1 MTDRRAVAVGDL
13 ERRIGHQFQD
23 RKLLE
28 QALTHA
34 SVGDGAKKTADNE
47 VLEFIG
53 DRVLGL
59 LAAEALAERFP
70 KAKEGELAPRLN
82 ALVSRET
89 CARVAR
95 GAEMGPALRLSASSS
110 KIGGRETD
118 SILAGVAE
126 ALMAALY
133 RDGGLDVARR
143 VFLDLW
149 SGEFDLAA
157 QGKPRDPKTAL
168 QEWAQA
174 KGKPL
179 PTYAVQGRKG
189 PDHAPVFTVQ
199 VVVVGLDPVSADGRS
214 RQEAE
219 KAAAK
224 ALLEREGA
232 GI

>member
-1 MTDRRAVAVGDL
+1 MDRRAVAVGDL
-13 ERRIGHQFQD
+13 ERRIGHTFGD

-34 SVGDGAKKTADNE
+34 SVGDGAKKAADNE

-59 LAAEALAERFP
+59 LAAEALADRYP
-70 KAKEGELAPRLN
+70 RAKEGELAPRLN
-82 ALVSRET
+82 AIVSRET

-95 GAEMGPALRLSASSS
+95 KAELGPALRLSASSS

-118 SILAGVAE
+118 SILAGAAE

-149 SGEFDLAA
+149 SGEFDKAA
-157 QGKPRDPKTAL
+157 EGKPRDPKTAL
-168 QEWAQA
+168 QEWAQG
-174 KGKPL
+174 KGRPL
-179 PTYAVQGRKG
+179 PTYRVLDRAG
-189 PDHAPVFTVQ
+189 PDHAPVFTVE
-199 VVVVGLDPVSADGRS
+199 VTVKGVDPAVAKGKS
-214 RQEAE
+214 R
-219 KAAAK
+219 
-224 ALLEREGA
+224 
-232 GI
+232 

>member
-1 MTDRRAVAVGDL
+1 MDRRVAAVGDL
-13 ERRIGHQFQD
+13 ERRIGHRFQD
-23 RKLLE
+23 RELLE
-28 QALTHA
+28 RALTHA
-34 SVGDGAKKTADNE
+34 SVGDGAKKVRDNE

-59 LAAEALAERFP
+59 LAAEALAQRFP

-95 GAEMGPALRLSASSS
+95 KAELGPALRLSASSS

-118 SILAGVAE
+118 SILAGATE

-133 RDGGLDVARR
+133 QDGGLDVARR

-149 SGEFDLAA
+149 TDEFDRA
-157 QGKPRDPKTAL
+157 GEGRPRDPKTAL
-168 QEWAQA
+168 QEWAQG
-174 KGKPL
+174 KGRPL
-179 PTYAVQGRKG
+179 PTYRVLDRTG
-189 PDHAPVFTVQ
+189 PDHAPVFTVEATVQ
-199 VVVVGLDPVSADGRS
+199 GVDPAIAKGKS

-232 GI
+232 ER